1 MINNFQTLDPLIQFD
16 STDDCYFVQFL
27 KRHKDNPEMTK
38 NMINVDNMFIYSK
51 YDYWK
56 YQDRI
61 IEIAN
66 LHNAR
71 AYIRI
76 NRRSVKKIALLSNTQ
91 VAHLLLTEDYK
102 AVKNA
107 YLSAAGDHRSINEP
121 VRKWI
126 VDLDNPIEKKANRDA
141 YQMTIKN
148 IINALHSE
156 YNLNSKKDKY
166 QMLAEIPTQNGIH
179 VITNPFNLQ
188 RFREVWKGELD
199 IHKDNPTILYMP
211 TQKVFTPVDKE
222 LFDHPGTIGI

>member
-91 VAHLLLTEDYK
+91 VAHLLLTDDYK

-126 VDLDNPIEKKANRDA
+126 VDVDTVDA
-141 YQMTIKN
+141 YPSEIKEL
-148 IINALHSE
+148 IQKLHDE
-156 YNLNSKKDKY
+156 CNMNSKQPKY
-166 QMLAEIPTQNGIH
+166 KMLLDVPTRNGLHI
-179 VITNPFNLQ
+179 ITNPFNLKK
-188 RFREVWKGELD
+188 FRDTIPDPIDV
-199 IHKDNPTILYMP
+199 HKDNPTILYMP
-211 TQKVFTPVDKE
+211 PQKVFTPVDKE